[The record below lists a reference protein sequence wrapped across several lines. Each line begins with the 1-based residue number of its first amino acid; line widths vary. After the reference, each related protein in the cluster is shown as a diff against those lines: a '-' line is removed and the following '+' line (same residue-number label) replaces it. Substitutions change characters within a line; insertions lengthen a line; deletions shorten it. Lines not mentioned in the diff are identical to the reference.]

1 MHINVNRASLRRA
14 PAREEGV
21 SSVEDVVA
29 SPRAVVSSPDAVEDV
44 VASPRAV
51 ASSPDAVEE
60 VVASPRAVVCSPDAV
75 EEVVASPKAV
85 VSSPD
90 AVVSSPV
97 FCPGYEKPF
106 SLSRI
111 SMYWAKPKVMLS

>member
-1 MHINVNRASLRRA
+1 MHINVNRASLRMA

-51 ASSPDAVEE
+51 
-60 VVASPRAVVCSPDAV
+60 
-75 EEVVASPKAV
+75 
-85 VSSPD
+85 VSSPNV
-90 AVVSSPV
+90 VVSSPV
-97 FCPGYEKPF
+97 FCPGYEKPL

-111 SMYWAKPKVMLS
+111 SPSSAKPKVMLS

>member
-1 MHINVNRASLRRA
+1 MNKVHINVNRASLRRA
-14 PAREEGV
+14 PEWEEGV
-21 SSVEDVVA
+21 SSI
-29 SPRAVVSSPDAVEDV
+29 
-44 VASPRAV
+44 
-51 ASSPDAVEE
+51 EE
-60 VVASPRAVVCSPDAV
+60 VVASPKNVVCSPDAV
-75 EEVVASPKAV
+75 EEVVASPTAV